1 MKQGDAERLRA
12 LTAKNLAWPEWADQ
26 VLIEGLLEGETAYER
41 AVEQMRNLHPKLK
54 TDAIRKRLRTKPLED
69 RTIWTTVDFWR
80 QELDFALIG
89 GILAGAHGKNA
100 VIDRIRKL
108 WPRLDSKMLQERL
121 EALADYGTPLWAK
134 PEFWTGAL
142 KELLL
147 EGARGGLTAERKA
160 IGKILHL
167 HPELRPR
174 VVAAQLRRVRDE
186 LRRSEGRLHQKF
198 PWTDSLLDQFREAYQ
213 ISGLT
218 AAVSLIQTETGWPR
232 DVVLRKAH
240 QFGIAPATPRLWSQW
255 TASESRYVIE
265 HANHMSTRAMAKELR
280 RSVDS
285 VCCKMK
291 RLGLGTGREEGFT
304 ISKLGTEWHVRRA
317 KIRQWIALNWLKR
330 GKDGRIP
337 ERSVRSFCKEHRDE
351 LDWEKLESYTR
362 AWVLEFCGAEDEP
375 EEDNY
380 NVTMS

>member
-1 MKQGDAERLRA
+1 MKQGDAGSLRA
-12 LTAKNLAWPEWADQ
+12 RTAKDLVWPERADQ
-26 VLIEGLLEGETAYER
+26 ILIEGLLEGESAYER

-54 TDAIRKRLRTKPLED
+54 IDAIRKRLRAKSLED
-69 RTIWTTVDFWR
+69 RIIWTTVDFWR

-89 GILAGAHGKNA
+89 GILGGVHGKSA
-100 VIDRIRKL
+100 VIDRIQKL
-108 WPRLDSKMLQERL
+108 WPRLDSKILQERL
-121 EALADYGTPLWAK
+121 EALADQGTPPWAK

-142 KELLL
+142 RELLL
-147 EGARGGLTAERKA
+147 EGAGGGLTTERKA

-167 HPELRPR
+167 HPELRPG
-174 VVAAQLRRVRDE
+174 VVGAQLRRVRDE
-186 LRRSEGRLHQKF
+186 LRRSEGRRHQKL
-198 PWTDSLLDQFREAYQ
+198 PWTDNLLDQFRKAYE
-213 ISGLT
+213 ISGLA

-232 DVVLRKAH
+232 DVVLRKVH
-240 QFGIAPATPRLWSQW
+240 QLGVVPATPRSWSHW
-255 TASESRYVIE
+255 TASESRYIIE

-280 RSVDS
+280 RSIES

-291 RLGLGTGREEGFT
+291 RLGLATGREEGFT
-304 ISKLGTEWHVRRA
+304 ISKLGAEWHVRRA

-337 ERSVRSFCKEHRDE
+337 ERSVRSFCKEHREE

-380 NVTMS
+380 GVAMS